1 MTHLS
6 LFSGIGG
13 IDLAAHW
20 AGFETVQFVER
31 DQFCQKVLAKNFP
44 GVPIHDDVTTF
55 DGSSFSGRLD
65 LVSAGFPCQPHSLA
79 GKRKASGDERDLWG
93 EVVRVLGESQP
104 TWFLGENVA
113 GLFSSE
119 SGHFFGRICND
130 LALLGYRVGWGSWK
144 ASDVGACH
152 QRRRVFIVAYS
163 ERFRR
168 GAGLRESGGQ
178 QPSGGREAW
187 SESEAHG
194 QGISADAKHDG
205 PFAGEIGRSV
215 SPGETVGRLLEL
227 EGCSVADA
235 EVRGRHESPI
245 TEAREYREPEGA
257 VRGCRCI
264 TPDTQ
269 IEPRPQADTSADPK
283 RSERHSRSTA
293 CRNYGSSYRPLGN
306 PDWRAWDIEPT
317 VCMPDDG
324 ISRGLATSQ
333 LKALG
338 NAVVP
343 QQVYVLLK
351 EIADYEY
358 GYTS

>member
-6 LFSGIGG
+6 FFSGIGG
-13 IDLAAHW
+13 IDIAAEW
-20 AGFETVQFVER
+20 AGFKTVQFVER

-55 DGSSFSGRLD
+55 DGSKFNGQLD

-163 ERFRR
+163 EVFRR
-168 GAGLRESGGQ
+168 DATQFALSGEHRGHEIK
-178 QPSGGREAW
+178 SGGRDSNATDPTNKPRLQTD
-187 SESEAHG
+187 STTG
-194 QGISADAKHDG
+194 T
-205 PFAGEIGRSV
+205 IGSR
-215 SPGETVGRLLEL
+215 
-227 EGCSVADA
+227 
-235 EVRGRHESPI
+235 
-245 TEAREYREPEGA
+245 REPWDNALRGN
-257 VRGCRCI
+257 RGCARNV
-264 TPDTQ
+264 
-269 IEPRPQADTSADPK
+269 
-283 RSERHSRSTA
+283 RSS
-293 CRNYGSSYRPLGN
+293 
-306 PDWRAWDIEPT
+306 DWRSWDIKPV
-317 VCMPDDG
+317 VCHGNDDV
-324 ISRGLATSQ
+324 SRRLAGCQ

-343 QQVYVLLK
+343 PQAYPILQA
-351 EIADYEY
+351 IADQIRTTEE
-358 GYTS
+358 TQP